1 MFTLKEFQ
9 DNAQKRLT
17 ALQEN
22 DLAVKAGKPEP
33 HKVVGNA
40 GLKETKAYSQFLQAL
55 GGDPTGVPNMKQN
68 LKEMI
73 TSTDII
79 DQIPKV
85 ITGQMIEAAEPQ
97 YLAAN
102 FFTKV
107 QAPAGGVAVIVPI
120 IGEIFAKEMGEHEPY
135 QESTPDTAT
144 LENAGVTIDIKKIGL
159 KVSITEEAMTDY
171 TWDIYNI
178 TLRKIAGAF
187 VRFKEEKCMNEFSK
201 HGHIVFDNAL
211 RGQNPAAGTTGLG
224 EDGLP
229 NNTLSIEDFL
239 DLMLAAIT
247 NHRNPTDCIMH
258 PLTWVVFAR
267 NAMIGAGMTW
277 GALGGA
283 DVHPAGGTQGSPNA
297 GMQNN
302 MGPQKFILR
311 PEQVQNRLPFALT
324 MNVSPFVNFDKEKK
338 LFDMYVIDR
347 SNVGVI
353 AQREEITMD
362 NWNNPELDVQFVKA
376 RERYGVGISDHG
388 LGIMVAR
395 NIAVAPSYPKTV
407 PVLVRSVE

>member
-9 DNAQKRLT
+9 DKAQQRLT

-22 DLAVKAGKPEP
+22 ELAIQAGKPEP
-33 HKVVGNA
+33 HKVAGNA
-40 GLKETKAYSQFLQAL
+40 GLKETKAYNQFLQAL
-55 GGDPTGVPNMKQN
+55 GGNPEGVPSMKQN
-68 LKEMI
+68 LKEML

-107 QAPAGGVAVIVPI
+107 TAPAGGVSVIVPI
-120 IGEIFAKEMGEHEPY
+120 IGEVFAKEIGEAEPY
-135 QESTPDTAT
+135 NEDSPDTAT

-201 HGHIVFDNAL
+201 HGHIIFDNAL
-211 RGQNPAAGTTGLG
+211 RDQDPAAGTTGLG
-224 EDGLP
+224 ENGLP
-229 NNTLSIEDFL
+229 NNTLSVEDFL

-267 NAMIGAGMTW
+267 NAMVGAGMTW

-283 DVHPAGGTQGSPNA
+283 DVHPSGGTQGTPNA

-353 AQREEITMD
+353 AQRENITMD
-362 NWNNPELDVQFVKA
+362 NWNNPERDIQFVKA
-376 RERYGVGISDHG
+376 RERYGVGITDHG

-395 NIAVAPSYPKTV
+395 NIAVAPSYPKTL